1 MKATV
6 LISVLILCSLFNSNA
21 QAESG
26 GIAITGTI
34 TDKDNNPVKGASIF
48 IDRVNTGIK
57 TDNTGYYEVKVRPGS
72 REIMAFTF
80 NHGLSLENIYRRNE
94 IDLVL
99 PKVPTA
105 QEPAISKVKA
115 EKKAPRERGIIDTQ
129 TPEFASYSNIYDM
142 IRGRLPGVTVSG
154 TQIRVSGSSSLNV
167 NMQPLFVVN
176 GIIVSSIAHI
186 EPRTVKSIQVL
197 KGPDASE
204 YGMRGAGGV
213 ILITL
218 L

>member
-1 MKATV
+1 MKIKA
-6 LISVLILCSLFNSNA
+6 LISLLILCSLNISNA
-21 QAESG
+21 QTKSG
-26 GIAITGTI
+26 EFVITGKI
-34 TDKDNNPVKGASIF
+34 TDKDQNPVKGATIF
-48 IDRVNTGIK
+48 IDRVNIGAK
-57 TDNTGYYEVKVRPGS
+57 TDAEGIYEVNASPEA
-72 REIMAFTF
+72 REIIAFTF
-80 NHGLSLENIYRRNE
+80 NNGLSREYIYRRNS

-99 PKVPTA
+99 PRVPA
-105 QEPAISKVKA
+105 VQEPKSVKVHA
-115 EKKAPRERGIIDTQ
+115 EKKAPRERGTIDTQ
-129 TPEFASYSNIYDM
+129 KPEFASYSSIYDM

-154 TQIRVSGSSSLNV
+154 TQIRVSGASSLNV
-167 NMQPLFVVN
+167 NLQPLFVVN

-186 EPRTVKSIQVL
+186 EPRTVKTIQVL

>member
-6 LISVLILCSLFNSNA
+6 LISLLILCIISVSNA
-21 QAESG
+21 QSG
-26 GIAITGTI
+26 EIAIKGRV
-34 TDKDNNPVKGASIF
+34 TDIDNNPVKGATIF
-48 IDRVNTGIK
+48 IDRENTGSK
-57 TDNTGYYEVKVRPGS
+57 TDNTGYYEIKVRPDS

-80 NHGLSLENIYRRNE
+80 NHGLSMEYIYRRNE
-94 IDLVL
+94 IDLIL
-99 PKVPTA
+99 PKVPPV
-105 QEPAISKVKA
+105 QEPTIEKAKA
-115 EKKAPRERGIIDTQ
+115 EKKAPRERGTIDTQ
-129 TPEFASYSNIYDM
+129 TPEFASYKSIYDM

-186 EPRTVKSIQVL
+186 EPRNVKTIQVL

>member
-1 MKATV
+1 MKIKA
-6 LISVLILCSLFNSNA
+6 LISLLILCSPYISNA
-21 QAESG
+21 QVESG
-26 GIAITGTI
+26 GIVITGKI
-34 TDKDNNPVKGASIF
+34 TDRDQNPVKGATIF
-48 IDRVNTGIK
+48 IDRVSTGVK
-57 TDNTGYYEVKVRPGS
+57 TDTDGLYVVKASTGA
-72 REIMAFTF
+72 REIIAFTF
-80 NHGLSLENIYRRNE
+80 NNGLSREYIYRRSS
-94 IDLVL
+94 IDLTL
-99 PKVPTA
+99 
-105 QEPAISKVKA
+105 PAIPPAREETPVKVKA
-115 EKKAPRERGIIDTQ
+115 KKEPPRERGTIDTQ
-129 TPEFASYSNIYDM
+129 KPEFASYSSIYDM

-186 EPRTVKSIQVL
+186 EPRTVKTIQVL